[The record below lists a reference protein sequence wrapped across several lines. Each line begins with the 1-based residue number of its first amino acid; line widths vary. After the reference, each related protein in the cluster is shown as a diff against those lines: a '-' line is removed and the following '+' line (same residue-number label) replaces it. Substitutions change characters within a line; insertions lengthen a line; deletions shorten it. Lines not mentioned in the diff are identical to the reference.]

1 MSPQKKSKQLKAE
14 IAGAIQRN
22 RRKLWDWQ
30 MEHARTAPPPF
41 YCSVDLRDAGYKI
54 VPVDSNLYP
63 AGFNNICPDDL
74 RAAPAILRSQI
85 AATASRLGRDLPQK
99 ILILPE
105 SHTSNLYYLEN
116 LHYLLMLIREAGFD
130 AEVGW
135 FGPIPEGAPRG
146 SDGAIELQSAT
157 QKPIRALPIEIA
169 KDGSLTALNFTPD
182 WVLLNNDFSGGY
194 PRELDRVKPVILPS
208 HALGWHSRKKSS
220 HFIHYNSLA
229 VEFAQILEMD
239 PFIFT
244 IESEEVE
251 PVSFG
256 DGIGIESVAAA
267 VERIIQKTAQAF
279 ERLKISQKPFA
290 FIKNNA
296 GTYGIGVMVVRSPSE
311 VLEMNRRTK
320 NKMSVGKN
328 KRLIESVIVQEGI
341 PTATL
346 VQRLAAEPVIYLMG
360 CDLIGGFLRTNT
372 ERGTEDNLNS
382 QGMVF
387 KKLCMSDLRRDDFLD
402 EPQTEDAL
410 RDDSSHEEPVLEL
423 VYGSVA
429 RISALAT
436 GKELAALR
444 HPG

>member
-1 MSPQKKSKQLKAE
+1 MTPQRRAQQLKKE
-14 IAGAIQRN
+14 IASAIQKN

-30 MEHARTAPPPF
+30 SEHARLAPPPF

-74 RAAPAILRSQI
+74 RAAPAAFRSQV
-85 AATASRLGRDLPQK
+85 AAMASRLGRDLPVR

-116 LHYLLMLIREAGFD
+116 LHYLLQLIREAGFE

-135 FGPIPEGAPRG
+135 FGSIPEGTPRG
-146 SDGAIELQSAT
+146 ERGSLALQSAT
-157 QKPIRALPIEIA
+157 HKPIHALPIEISPSGELSA
-169 KDGSLTALNFTPD
+169 GGFIPD
-182 WVLLNNDFSGGY
+182 WVILNNDFSGGY
-194 PRELDRVKPVILPS
+194 PTALDSVRQVILPS
-208 HALGWHSRKKSS
+208 HALGWHTRKKST
-220 HFIHYNSLA
+220 HFEHYNRLA
-229 VEFAQILEMD
+229 REFAALIDID
-239 PFIFT
+239 PWTFT
-244 IESEEVE
+244 IESEEVS
-251 PVSFG
+251 PVNFG
-256 DGIGIESVAAA
+256 EGMGVEAVAAS
-267 VERIIQKTAQAF
+267 VDRILARTAEAF
-279 ERLKISQKPFA
+279 EKHKISQKPFV
-290 FIKNNA
+290 FVKNNA
-296 GTYGIGVMVVRSPSE
+296 GTYGIGVMVVRSGAE

-328 KRLIESVIVQEGI
+328 KRLIESVVVQEGI

-387 KKLCMSDLRRDDFLD
+387 QKLCMSDLQQFPQEPNEPEDDK
-402 EPQTEDAL
+402 TDA
-410 RDDSSHEEPVLEL
+410 PVLEL

-429 RISALAT
+429 RLSALAT
-436 GKELAALR
+436 GKELAALGR
-444 HPG
+444 PG

>member
-1 MSPQKKSKQLKAE
+1 MKHQQFKKELAH
-14 IAGAIQRN
+14 AIQKN
-22 RRKLWDWQ
+22 RRTLWDWQ
-30 MEHARTAPPPF
+30 MEHARQAPPPF

-74 RAAPAILRSQI
+74 RVAPAVFRSQV
-85 AATASRLGRDLPQK
+85 AATASRLDRDLPQK

-116 LHYLLMLIREAGFD
+116 LYYLLQLIREAGFD
-130 AEVGW
+130 AEIGW
-135 FGPIPEGAPRG
+135 FGPLPEGSPKTL
-146 SDGAIELQSAT
+146 SLLSAT
-157 QKPIRALPIEIA
+157 QKPIEATAIEIGS
-169 KDGSLTALNFTPD
+169 DGVLSAGDFTPD
-182 WVLLNNDFSGGY
+182 WILLNNDFSGGY
-194 PRELDRVKPVILPS
+194 PTSLDSVKQVILPS

-220 HFIHYNSLA
+220 HFIHYNKLA
-229 VEFAQILEMD
+229 TEFSQILGVD
-239 PFIFT
+239 PWTFT

-251 PVSFG
+251 PVNFG
-256 DGIGIESVAAA
+256 DGVGIDRVAA
-267 VERIIQKTAQAF
+267 VTERILQSTAEAF
-279 ERLKISQKPFA
+279 EKRSIRQKPFV
-290 FIKNNA
+290 FVKNNA
-296 GTYGIGVMVVRSPSE
+296 GTYGIGVMVVRSAAE
-311 VLEMNRRTK
+311 ILEMNRRTK

-387 KKLCMSDLRRDDFLD
+387 KKLCMSDLKREDVETELD
-402 EPQTEDAL
+402 SDGDSEPT
-410 RDDSSHEEPVLEL
+410 LEL
-423 VYGSVA
+423 VYGAVA
-429 RISALAT
+429 RLSALAT

-444 HPG
+444 RPS

>member
-1 MSPQKKSKQLKAE
+1 
-14 IAGAIQRN
+14 
-22 RRKLWDWQ
+22 
-30 MEHARTAPPPF
+30 
-41 YCSVDLRDAGYKI
+41 
-54 VPVDSNLYP
+54 
-63 AGFNNICPDDL
+63 
-74 RAAPAILRSQI
+74 
-85 AATASRLGRDLPQK
+85 
-99 ILILPE
+99 
-105 SHTSNLYYLEN
+105 
-116 LHYLLMLIREAGFD
+116 
-130 AEVGW
+130 
-135 FGPIPEGAPRG
+135 
-146 SDGAIELQSAT
+146 
-157 QKPIRALPIEIA
+157 
-169 KDGSLTALNFTPD
+169 
-182 WVLLNNDFSGGY
+182 
-194 PRELDRVKPVILPS
+194 
-208 HALGWHSRKKSS
+208 
-220 HFIHYNSLA
+220 LA

-402 EPQTEDAL
+402 EPQNEDAL